1 MRDAQ
6 RPPSSRPVTP
16 LKVLVCGASGF
27 LGRAICTRLSRAG
40 HQVIRGVRQARRPDD
55 MAIDFRT
62 DTTVDHWRG
71 RLDGIQ
77 VVVNAVGIIAETRNS
92 PFDALHHRGP
102 AALFAACVKAGVA
115 RIIQISALGAD
126 TGSSAYFRS
135 KHAADQALMRLPI
148 ASQILRPS
156 LVHGSDGASAT
167 LLRQLASLPLLPVP
181 ALGSARFQP
190 VQVDDVAEAV
200 LRAMDPHQP
209 AGQQIDVVGATRV
222 SFGRMLAH
230 YRHGMGLAPTRP
242 LPVPAP
248 VMALAARLGGAIP
261 GVPLNPDTWRMLQ
274 AGNTGDPTALTRLLG
289 RPPRGIAG
297 FIPPA
302 QAETLRGRALAAW
315 RTPLLRYTLAFVWLA
330 TAWVSLAVHP
340 RDASLALL
348 AGVGLE
354 GAGAVAA
361 LHAAVVLDLVMG
373 LACLFRPSRHLWCL
387 QAALVLGYTAII
399 ALTLPTFL
407 SHPFGPVLKNL
418 PILAI
423 LLILMS
429 EPQPWT
435 T

>member
-1 MRDAQ
+1 MHDSHSPAG
-6 RPPSSRPVTP
+6 P
-16 LKVLVCGASGF
+16 LNILVCGASGF

-40 HQVIRGVRQARRPDD
+40 HRVIRGVRQASRPGD

-62 DTTVDHWRG
+62 DTTVAHWRE
-71 RLDGIQ
+71 RLNGIQ
-77 VVVNAVGIIAETRNS
+77 VVVNAVGIIAETRDT

-102 AALFAACVKAGVA
+102 TALFAACVEAGVE
-115 RIIQISALGAD
+115 RVIQISALGAD
-126 TGSSAYFRS
+126 TCTTPYFRS
-135 KHAADQALMRLPI
+135 KHAADQALMGLPI
-148 ASQILRPS
+148 AWQILRPS
-156 LVHGSDGASAT
+156 VVHGADGASAS
-167 LLRQLASLPLLPVP
+167 LFRLLASLPLLPVP

-190 VQVDDVAEAV
+190 VEVSDVAEAV
-200 LRAMDPHQP
+200 LRAMDPHHP
-209 AGQQIDVVGATRV
+209 TGQQIDVVGATRV
-222 SFGRMLAH
+222 SFGRMLEH
-230 YRHGMGLAPTRP
+230 YRHSMGLPPTRR

-248 VMALAARLGGAIP
+248 VMALAARLGGCIP
-261 GVPLNPDTWRMLQ
+261 GGPLNPDTWRMLR
-274 AGNTGDPTALTRLLG
+274 AGNTGDPAALTRLLG

-315 RTPLLRYTLAFVWLA
+315 RTPLLRYVLAAVWLA
-330 TAWVSLAVHP
+330 TAWVSFAMYP

-348 AGVGLE
+348 AGVGLN
-354 GAGAVAA
+354 GTLAVMALYAAVA
-361 LHAAVVLDLVMG
+361 LDLAMG
-373 LACLFRPSRHLWCL
+373 LACLFRPSRRLWCL

-399 ALTLPTFL
+399 AVALPAFL